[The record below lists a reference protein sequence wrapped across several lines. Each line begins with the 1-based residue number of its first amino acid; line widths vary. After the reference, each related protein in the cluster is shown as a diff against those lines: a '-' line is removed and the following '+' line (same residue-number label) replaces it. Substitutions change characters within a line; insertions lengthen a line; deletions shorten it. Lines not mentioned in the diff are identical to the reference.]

1 MDWLSEY
8 IKAWSRHGIHF
19 GTAIKHL
26 NILIPPNDPA
36 PIIVNDES
44 LIYRFPYS
52 YRTRAKRGELNY
64 WFLEPTSILRVLDGL
79 PEGMLIVLPIPEIWR
94 TEGLTLNEFVE
105 NLDNFL
111 PTLPS
116 SYRYAIQL
124 HNRNYLLPDYFE
136 CLRRHSVAHVMDGS
150 SDYPVFTTDFGMMLC
165 AESHLMIVHAVRC
178 AIEEKKKLFAYAENS
193 TKLSHLMK
201 LLNNDLKKLSPIKRS
216 VAA

>member
-8 IKAWSRHGIHF
+8 IKAWSRHKIYF
-19 GTAIKHL
+19 TAIKHL
-26 NILIPPNDPA
+26 NIIEPPA
-36 PIIVNDES
+36 SAEAVIVEDEC

-52 YRTRAKRGELNY
+52 CRTRTKRGELNY
-64 WFLEPTSILRVLDGL
+64 WFLEPTSLLRVLDAL
-79 PEGMLIVLPIPEIWR
+79 PEHLIVVLPIPEIWR

-124 HNRNYLLPDYFE
+124 YNRNFLLPDYFD
-136 CLRRHSVAHVMDGS
+136 CLRRHDVAHVMVGS
-150 SDYPVFTTDFGMMLC
+150 LDHPVFTADFGLIRD
-165 AESHLMIVHAVRC
+165 AELSAIIHAVRC
-178 AIEEKKKLFAYAENS
+178 AVDEKKKLYAYVEDSA
-193 TKLSHLMK
+193 TLTHLMK
-201 LLNNDLKKLSPIKRS
+201 LLNHDLKKLSPIKRS